1 MLSKPG
7 WIKFLG
13 WLSLAFMVT
22 PLGWRLGEWVSGGA
36 YHNIYVPGLAFAG
49 FVVTFVIWLLASI
62 MFHIMSYNAKLKAAA
77 MKPFIEAMQRGP
89 VENRPPAAGPGTPP
103 TPPFDAGRHLIPRVE
118 EKK

>member
-1 MLSKPG
+1 MSKPG

-13 WLSLAFMVT
+13 WLSLSLVVT

-49 FVVTFVIWLLASI
+49 FVVTFVIWLMASI
-62 MFHIMSYNAKLKAAA
+62 MFHIMRYNAKLKAVAMRQELPAA
-77 MKPFIEAMQRGP
+77 LDALR
-89 VENRPPAAGPGTPP
+89 VNRPPAAGPGTPP